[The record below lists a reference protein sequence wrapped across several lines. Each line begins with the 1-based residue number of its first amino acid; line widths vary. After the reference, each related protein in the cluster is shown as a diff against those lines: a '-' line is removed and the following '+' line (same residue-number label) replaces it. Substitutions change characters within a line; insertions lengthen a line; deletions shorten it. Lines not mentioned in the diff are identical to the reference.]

1 MDRVGEAPGLAFT
14 ETCTVTVEEGVIE
27 MGSGDTW
34 IENGAAGSTAKENV
48 AE

>member
-1 MDRVGEAPGLAFT
+1 MESVGEVPGLAFT

-27 MGSGDTW
+27 MGSGDTR
-34 IENGAAGSTAKENV
+34 IENGAGGSTAKENV